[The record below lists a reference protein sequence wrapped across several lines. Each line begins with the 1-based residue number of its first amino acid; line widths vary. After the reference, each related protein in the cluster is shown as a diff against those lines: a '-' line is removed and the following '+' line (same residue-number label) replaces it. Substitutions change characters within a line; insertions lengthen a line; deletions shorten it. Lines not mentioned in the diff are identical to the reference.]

1 MSEAGGAFLASDRL
15 FDIAERDTDRLL
27 IVDPRFGRFTYGDV
41 AGQVCRLAAALHQRG
56 LGPGDI
62 VILQLPNW
70 APFLIFHLALTAI
83 GAVTITL
90 PITYRE
96 KELNAA
102 RRQLTTAT
110 CGVVSLNIVFDL
122 GGVVFYWRPDVII
135 QSVFDDAETQALVKA
150 KIFGHTDWIRLDRGT
165 LSADEAMDRGAVRTG
180 LPRADIDRLFDAVPR
195 SLAPVP
201 GTIDLIRSVRG
212 HGNKLFVLSNM
223 GHASIEYLEHKHDIW
238 DLFDGIVISC
248 RIQKVKPEVQIY
260 ERSIFAS
267 AEA

>member
-1 MSEAGGAFLASDRL
+1 M
-15 FDIAERDTDRLL
+15 
-27 IVDPRFGRFTYGDV
+27 
-41 AGQVCRLAAALHQRG
+41 
-56 LGPGDI
+56 
-62 VILQLPNW
+62 
-70 APFLIFHLALTAI
+70 
-83 GAVTITL
+83 
-90 PITYRE
+90 
-96 KELNAA
+96 
-102 RRQLTTAT
+102 
-110 CGVVSLNIVFDL
+110 NIVFDL

-260 ERSIFAS
+260 EHLLTEHRLKAVETVFIDDMRQNLTAAS
-267 AEA
+267 TLGIQTIQFVNPAQCRQDLEDLICI